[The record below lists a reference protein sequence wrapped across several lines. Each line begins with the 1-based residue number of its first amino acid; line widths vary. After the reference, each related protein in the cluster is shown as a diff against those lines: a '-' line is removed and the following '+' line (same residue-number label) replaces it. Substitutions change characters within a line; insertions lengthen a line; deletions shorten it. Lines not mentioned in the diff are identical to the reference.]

1 MFTPEE
7 LAEIAAADAEI
18 EASFSLTCQ
27 DIRESKQ
34 RDKQALFDRKDRKGQ
49 IKSAQKREYREINR
63 DKISAQKREYYE
75 ANRGRHAEV
84 GILLRKKRKEAGLR
98 QKDVAEAIGVSCSM
112 ISIWETGRQPPDM
125 PRLEKVL
132 PGIIDAMERMAAK

>member
-49 IKSAQKREYREINR
+49 IKSARQREYR
-63 DKISAQKREYYE
+63 E

-125 PRLEKVL
+125 LRLEKVL
-132 PGIIDAMERMAAK
+132 PGIIDAMERMDAK